1 MGMPFLRGHVVKCQ
15 MSNWSNWNFG
25 ILVFIF
31 HTNYHELTMNGWRGL
46 NSKLSTLLCHVSH
59 VLHGFGKLKLVFF
72 KHELSLINHELTI
85 NGWRGL
91 LFLRVI
97 ALRIENPYNSL
108 RQIANLPQRS
118 AVLRL
123 KAN

>member
-1 MGMPFLRGHVVKCQ
+1 
-15 MSNWSNWNFG
+15 
-25 ILVFIF
+25 
-31 HTNYHELTMNGWRGL
+31 
-46 NSKLSTLLCHVSH
+46 LCHVSH
-59 VLHGFGKLKLVFF
+59 VLHGFGKLKLGFF

-108 RQIANLPQRS
+108 RQIANLPQRRFQF
-118 AVLRL
+118 AKNGVE
-123 KAN
+123 N

>member
-1 MGMPFLRGHVVKCQ
+1 MQAKACFFKTRI
-15 MSNWSNWNFG
+15 N
-25 ILVFIF
+25 
-31 HTNYHELTMNGWRGL
+31 TNY
-46 NSKLSTLLCHVSH
+46 
-59 VLHGFGKLKLVFF
+59 
-72 KHELSLINHELTI
+72 HELTI

-97 ALRIENPYNSL
+97 ALRIANPYNSL